1 MTCFAGNR
9 WPRVILAAPVA
20 QPPSALHSSYSSGP
34 AARWIA
40 PSTPPPPSKLRL
52 AALTMASTA
61 SVVISATQISSR
73 AAPTSAMSSA
83 GTSGIKTS
91 LSRPFGLRFGPQ
103 IHRALHAD
111 IVEMLVQEAAGGP
124 LAADMQHV
132 EEIVVGRKLAEGV
145 EMSAEPVE
153 HDAVDVDAAILPGP
167 GAARQLA
174 LVDQAGDEVDG
185 AIFADQRGIE
195 RDLVDAIHD
204 LAGRRRRR
212 LPHQRIDLHHQHVLG
227 RGGAEKRKDDRIA
240 EIAAVPVG
248 HAVDL
253 DGAEQQRQA
262 GRGHHR
268 IGGDLVARKNPHP
281 AGLHIGR
288 RDKDL

>member
-1 MTCFAGNR
+1 MTCFAGSR
-9 WPRVILAAPVA
+9 YPRVILAAPVT
-20 QPPSALHSSYSSGP
+20 QPPSVRHSASRSGP

-61 SVVISATQISSR
+61 SIVMSATQISNL

-83 GTSGIKTS
+83 GASGINGS
-91 LSRPFGLRFGPQ
+91 LSRPFGLRFGRQ

-111 IVEMLVQEAAGGP
+111 IVEMLVQETPGGP
-124 LAADMQHV
+124 YAADVQHV
-132 EEIVVGRKLAEGV
+132 EEIIVGRELAEGV
-145 EMSAEPVE
+145 EMGAEAVE
-153 HDAVDVDAAILPGP
+153 HDAMDVDAAILPGP

-174 LVDQAGDEVDG
+174 LVDQAGDEIDG
-185 AIFADQRGIE
+185 AVFADQRGVE

-212 LPHQRIDLHHQHVLG
+212 LPHQRIDLHHQHVFG
-227 RGGAEKRKDDRIA
+227 GGGAEKRKDHRIA
-240 EIAAVPVG
+240 EIAAVPIG
-248 HAVDL
+248 HAIDL
-253 DGAEQQRQA
+253 DSAEQQRQA

-268 IGGDLVARKNPHP
+268 IGGDLFARKNPHP
-281 AGLHIGR
+281 SGLHI
-288 RDKDL
+288 